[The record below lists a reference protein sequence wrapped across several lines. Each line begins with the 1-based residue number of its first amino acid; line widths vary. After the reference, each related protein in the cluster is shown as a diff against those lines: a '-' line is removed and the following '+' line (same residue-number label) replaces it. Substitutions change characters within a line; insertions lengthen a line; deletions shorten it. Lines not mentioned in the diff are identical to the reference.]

1 MEEQI
6 RQILAET
13 LDIDPEEITPEKR
26 LIADLGLTSF
36 DLADVV
42 LQAQEEFGVT
52 LPSSF
57 RSRRISSF
65 MPAAPPPPRG
75 TRPPR

>member
-6 RQILAET
+6 RNLLAET
-13 LDIDPEEITPEKR
+13 LDISPEEITPEKR

-42 LQAQEEFGVT
+42 LQAQEEFGIT

-57 RSRRISSF
+57 WGEINTVADVYRVIGE
-65 MPAAPPPPRG
+65 AIDQ
-75 TRPPR
+75 

>member
-57 RSRRISSF
+57 WGEIVTVADVYRVVGE
-65 MPAAPPPPRG
+65 AVNQ
-75 TRPPR
+75 

>member
-13 LDIDPEEITPEKR
+13 LDIDPEEITPDKR

-57 RSRRISSF
+57 WGEIVTVADVYRVVGEALQS
-65 MPAAPPPPRG
+65 
-75 TRPPR
+75 